1 MSEFPD
7 ADAEVGYKEFRYT
20 LQELQV
26 LRQCMQSNSNSI
38 VSGVKVFLYV
48 INYRGDSIPWQW
60 FEFAEKIKD
69 DPAFPE
75 SHFAPREPTCRVCV
89 THR

>member
-7 ADAEVGYKEFRYT
+7 TGVGYKEFTYT
-20 LQELQV
+20 LQDLQG

-38 VSGVKVFLYV
+38 VAGVRVFLDV
-48 INYRGDSIPWQW
+48 INYRGDSIPWPW

-69 DPAFPE
+69 DAAFPE
-75 SHFAPREPTCRVCV
+75 KHFAPRKQTCYVRVS
-89 THR
+89 HK